1 MGVMK
6 MEINLGNN
14 IGARQDGFQVSGQ
27 GSEVA
32 KTAASGIRQS
42 ASSLRT
48 SDIGL
53 DAFNPVKDSEPVSE
67 VPESAL
73 MRDDELGKLVSAA
86 FSLPAPPMPS
96 FAE

>member
-1 MGVMK
+1 

-32 KTAASGIRQS
+32 QTAASGIRQS
-42 ASSLRT
+42 ASSLR
-48 SDIGL
+48 GL